1 MGTISAILKLPSLEL
16 FRCSPFDHSQRIL
29 PVSVTPNIPSE
40 QAKQVKVAPATL
52 GSALKHGFE
61 KIETCYRT
69 VYGGVR
75 CYNSGWY
82 NWGRWLLL
90 GLIIFF
96 FIMTLCCLSWSS
108 RRKRAR
114 GARPMYGT
122 GWMSQGPL
130 APPPYQAHQQAA
142 PPYSTYDNSGNNY
155 APQQPKPTYG
165 GQGQNYEMNNGANS
179 SYYNS
184 GSNDYGHNQYAPP
197 SGPPPNQ
204 HSGVIR

>member
-1 MGTISAILKLPSLEL
+1 MG
-16 FRCSPFDHSQRIL
+16 DHSQRIL

-40 QAKQVKVAPATL
+40 QAKQVEMAPATL

-61 KIETCYRT
+61 KRETCYRT

-108 RRKRAR
+108 RRHPTRLIS
-114 GARPMYGT
+114 RPRLHT
-122 GWMSQGPL
+122 PPTTTAVTTTRRNSQS
-130 APPPYQAHQQAA
+130 Q
-142 PPYSTYDNSGNNY
+142 
-155 APQQPKPTYG
+155 
-165 GQGQNYEMNNGANS
+165 
-179 SYYNS
+179 
-184 GSNDYGHNQYAPP
+184 
-197 SGPPPNQ
+197 
-204 HSGVIR
+204 